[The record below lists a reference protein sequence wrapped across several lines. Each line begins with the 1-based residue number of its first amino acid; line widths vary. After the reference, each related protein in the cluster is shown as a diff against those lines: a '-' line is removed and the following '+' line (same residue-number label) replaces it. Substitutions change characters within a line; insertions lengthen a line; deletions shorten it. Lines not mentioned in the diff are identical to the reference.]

1 MKTFISVACLACLL
15 TAFGCG
21 GDGGGGPSD
30 TAASLTAAGWALF
43 EKGEYEA
50 AMTKFNQALALD
62 ATYSDAYNGLGW
74 SNAKLDSLGEA
85 LGSFGECLI
94 LNGTLADAYAGCAPV
109 YRDYETEP
117 AHFDSAIAA
126 ASQALIL
133 EATYAFGH
141 DTSSNPFDWRDLR
154 IIIAQS
160 HYGLGEFLD
169 ANAQV
174 LALGGV
180 TLDPGLPTFVED
192 LAAEIERLEGLYG
205 G

>member
-43 EKGEYEA
+43 ETGEYEA
-50 AMTKFNQALALD
+50 AITKFNQALGLD

-74 SNAKLDSLGEA
+74 SNAKLDSLGTA
-85 LGSFGECLI
+85 LNNFGECLI
-94 LNGTLADAYAGCAPV
+94 FNNTLADAYAGCAPV

-126 ASQALIL
+126 ASEALTL
-133 EATYAFGH
+133 EDEYSFSH
-141 DTSSNPFDWRDLR
+141 DTSFDWRDLHL
-154 IIIAQS
+154 IIAQS

-169 ANAQV
+169 AYSHV
-174 LALGGV
+174 IALGGV
-180 TLDPGLPTFVED
+180 TLDPESDTFVED